1 MTQESFVARF
11 PAGSFTLAERRAE
24 LARYDNVDG
33 DYLDRR
39 RLRPSAGWV
48 LLWALGVGAVISGD
62 FFGWNLGL
70 KYAGFNGLAIAT
82 VLMAVMYICM
92 VFTIAELSAALPHA
106 GGFFS
111 FTRSALGPLGG
122 FLCGLTDTIE
132 YVVTPAVIVVGIGG
146 YLDAVVFTDPSQAP
160 EWLPLVWWTLAYTI
174 FVVINVLGVELTLRF
189 GLIVTGLAA
198 AVLVVFYAAT
208 LATGS
213 FDTELLYNIPA
224 DEGQTARGLPHGWL
238 GVFSALPFAIWFY
251 LAIEQLPLAAEES
264 HDVVRDMPRA
274 LLLGIVTLLILSLL
288 TLVLNTGVGGGA
300 MALSTS
306 DAPLGDGFR
315 AVFGNNA
322 TSRVLG
328 LVALTGLVA
337 SFHTIIYAYGRV
349 LFALS
354 RAGYFPR
361 WISITGRSQTPWVAL
376 VLGAVVGLGLAAAIH
391 FSPTSSEANDSVT
404 VGAVLLNMAVFGAV
418 ISYVLVMVSYIVLK
432 ITRPEMPRPYR
443 SPLGIP
449 GAAVGTV
456 LAVIA
461 LAATFSVPEFRPGM
475 YGVAI
480 FLVIGLAWFLCYSR
494 YHLVAQAPE
503 EEVALLSAAQ
513 RELDGGNSET
523 SDSTDDHA

>member
-1 MTQESFVARF
+1 M
-11 PAGSFTLAERRAE
+11 AEQRAE
-24 LARYDNVDG
+24 LARYDNVDR

-122 FLCGLTDTIE
+122 FLCGLTATIE

-264 HDVVRDMPRA
+264 CDVVRDMPRA
-274 LLLGIVTLLILSLL
+274 LILGILTLLLLSLF
-288 TLVLNTGVGGGA
+288 TLVLNSGVGEGA
-300 MALSTS
+300 GAIGKS
-306 DAPLGDGFR
+306 DAPLGDGFK
-315 AVFGNNA
+315 AVFGDNI
-322 TSRVLG
+322 TSTL
-328 LVALTGLVA
+328 LIIIALTGLVA

-349 LFALS
+349 LVALY
-354 RAGYFPR
+354 RAG
-361 WISITGRSQTPWVAL
+361 
-376 VLGAVVGLGLAAAIH
+376 
-391 FSPTSSEANDSVT
+391 
-404 VGAVLLNMAVFGAV
+404 
-418 ISYVLVMVSYIVLK
+418 
-432 ITRPEMPRPYR
+432 
-443 SPLGIP
+443 
-449 GAAVGTV
+449 
-456 LAVIA
+456 
-461 LAATFSVPEFRPGM
+461 
-475 YGVAI
+475 
-480 FLVIGLAWFLCYSR
+480 
-494 YHLVAQAPE
+494 
-503 EEVALLSAAQ
+503 
-513 RELDGGNSET
+513 
-523 SDSTDDHA
+523 